1 MATVNPRIKDNLS
14 LEYAAVVDILKDI
27 SLDVKIFVD
36 MHDDGAMLIDNSI
49 DTLNSLNDDII
60 VIPLASHPS
69 ELVTYAHWWDRL
81 NQINKPVLVLTSYP
95 VEHTNSLYC
104 PIWPILYPSE
114 YVDIIYPTEEQ
125 CINPN
130 RSYTYSCLN
139 NRFTLDRA
147 INLIV
152 WEKYHQVVTPEHL
165 VTMIYSEEV
174 IKTDPEAK
182 EQLSLLDKTLA
193 IKDQTYKNIFY
204 NKLLPSFPI
213 VNSNAFFSLDP
224 FELMNSAFLDSNLNV
239 ITEHWHF
246 TQTPFISEKSLKP
259 ILAGQFFVNTGSVG
273 TIEAMR
279 DLGFD
284 TFDDIIDHNLYT
296 SETDLFEKI
305 EKIHQY
311 LSGIKSRDWVEL
323 YKSTQQRRLN
333 NRNLL
338 IGNQIKNNFS
348 QQLQNKIYEILR

>member
-1 MATVNPRIKDNLS
+1 MAIVNSRIKENLS
-14 LEYAAVVDILKDI
+14 LEYAAVVDILKGI
-27 SLDVKIFVD
+27 SPDVKIFVD
-36 MHDDGAMLIDNSI
+36 MHHDGAMLIDNSI
-49 DTLNSLNDDII
+49 DILNSLNDDII
-60 VIPLASHPS
+60 IVPLASHPS

-81 NQINKPVLVLTSYP
+81 TLLNKPVLVLTSHP
-95 VEHTNSLYC
+95 IEHTNSLYC

-130 RSYTYSCLN
+130 RSYMYSCLN

-152 WEKYHQVVTPEHL
+152 WEKYHRVVTPEHL
-165 VTMIYSEEV
+165 VTMIYSESV

-182 EQLSLLDKTLA
+182 EQLMLLDKTLA
-193 IKDQTYKNIFY
+193 TKDQTYKNIFY
-204 NKLLPSFPI
+204 NKLLPYFPI
-213 VNSNAFFSLDP
+213 EHKEAQFYLDP

-284 TFDDIIDHNLYT
+284 TFDDIIDHSVYT
-296 SETDLFEKI
+296 DETDLLEKM

-311 LSGIKSRDWVEL
+311 LSDIKRRDWVEL
-323 YKSTQQRRLN
+323 YKLTHQRRLN

-338 IGNQIKNNFS
+338 ISNQIKNNFS
-348 QQLQNKIYEILR
+348 QQLQTKIYEILR